1 MNSIIKQLM
10 DEVLDFYL
18 NVEKSKVVPKAYSEE
33 LRAHL
38 NATYDF
44 HERVP
49 LDKLI
54 SDISWMM
61 RQWTLHVTHPLYFG
75 LYVPGVKMSSI
86 IADTLVALYNPQLG
100 SWSHA
105 PAANEIE
112 QFTLNYLLSQF
123 GFNTDSCTA
132 NFTTGGTEA
141 NLSAVIVA
149 LTKAFPQY
157 GDNGILSLK
166 SQPLIY
172 LTEEAHNSFTK
183 IAHITGLGRNSL
195 RIIET
200 DESLKLDMNDL
211 TKQLQ
216 EDKALCYAPFLV
228 VGTAGTT
235 SAGVIDP
242 LPQLAE
248 FCQEHK
254 LWFHVDAAYGGAAIL
269 SPRLK
274 PFLTGIELADSIT
287 CDAHKWFSVSMGAGM
302 FFCKHKD
309 AVTKAFRVVSPYMP
323 GKSGDTI
330 DLYDTTIQCSRRFIG
345 LKVFMC
351 LAELGIDG
359 FAEMIEHQVQMG
371 IHLRKALKNSGW
383 TIMNDTPLPVVC
395 FTHEKIIN
403 QEVSPSNL
411 LQLLYD
417 SQRVWISETKLKN
430 KIPVLRAC
438 ITNFRTEKSDI
449 DLLVTELDKAITS
462 QMEDKNY

>member
-149 LTKAFPQY
+149 LTKAFPHY

-248 FCQEHK
+248 FCQEHN

-449 DLLVTELDKAITS
+449 DLLVTELDKALIS

>member
-248 FCQEHK
+248 FCQEHN

>member
-112 QFTLNYLLSQF
+112 QFTLNYLLSQV

-248 FCQEHK
+248 FCQEHN

>member
-449 DLLVTELDKAITS
+449 DLLVKELEKIL
-462 QMEDKNY
+462 

>member
-10 DEVLDFYL
+10 DEVLDFYV

-100 SWSHA
+100 AWSHA

-216 EDKALCYAPFLV
+216 KDKALRYAPFLV

-309 AVTKAFRVVSPYMP
+309 AVTRAFRVVSPYMP

-430 KIPVLRAC
+430 EIPVLRAC

-449 DLLVTELDKAITS
+449 DLLVKELEKIL
-462 QMEDKNY
+462 

>member
-1 MNSIIKQLM
+1 M
-10 DEVLDFYL
+10 
-18 NVEKSKVVPKAYSEE
+18 
-33 LRAHL
+33 
-38 NATYDF
+38 
-44 HERVP
+44 
-49 LDKLI
+49 
-54 SDISWMM
+54 
-61 RQWTLHVTHPLYFG
+61 
-75 LYVPGVKMSSI
+75 
-86 IADTLVALYNPQLG
+86 
-100 SWSHA
+100 
-105 PAANEIE
+105 
-112 QFTLNYLLSQF
+112 
-123 GFNTDSCTA
+123 
-132 NFTTGGTEA
+132 
-141 NLSAVIVA
+141 
-149 LTKAFPQY
+149 
-157 GDNGILSLK
+157 
-166 SQPLIY
+166 
-172 LTEEAHNSFTK
+172 
-183 IAHITGLGRNSL
+183 
-195 RIIET
+195 
-200 DESLKLDMNDL
+200 
-211 TKQLQ
+211 
-216 EDKALCYAPFLV
+216 
-228 VGTAGTT
+228 
-235 SAGVIDP
+235 
-242 LPQLAE
+242 
-248 FCQEHK
+248 
-254 LWFHVDAAYGGAAIL
+254 

>member
-309 AVTKAFRVVSPYMP
+309 AVTRAFRVVSPYMP

-449 DLLVTELDKAITS
+449 DLLVKELEKIL
-462 QMEDKNY
+462 

>member
-10 DEVLDFYL
+10 DEVLDFYV

-235 SAGVIDP
+235 STGVIDP

-309 AVTKAFRVVSPYMP
+309 AVTRAFRVVSPYMP
-323 GKSGDTI
+323 GKSEDTI

-411 LQLLYD
+411 LQLLYV

-438 ITNFRTEKSDI
+438 ITNYRTRETDVHF
-449 DLLVTELDKAITS
+449 LVTELNKAIES
-462 QMEDKNY
+462 KLRNYD